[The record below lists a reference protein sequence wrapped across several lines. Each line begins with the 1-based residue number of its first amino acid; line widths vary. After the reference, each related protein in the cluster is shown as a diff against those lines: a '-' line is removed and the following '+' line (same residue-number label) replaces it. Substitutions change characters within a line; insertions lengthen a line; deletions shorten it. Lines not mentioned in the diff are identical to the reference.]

1 MAYKFIIIVII
12 LTDIQ
17 YVLYVLYVLY
27 MYSRLGVR
35 VKYTRMQFNR
45 YMYKLYNDSLIK
57 ETAVI
62 L

>member
-17 YVLYVLYVLY
+17 YVLYVLY

>member
-17 YVLYVLYVLY
+17 YVLYVLY

-35 VKYTRMQFNR
+35 VKYTRMQLNR
-45 YMYKLYNDSLIK
+45 YMYNDSLIK